1 MNDFNFDDN
10 VEIGTSVSKLKKKR
24 MSSNNNDLFSLIK
37 DLEDRLD
44 TIETTNTINPFQ
56 ESIPKKNKK
65 TKPNEEPKLKYTELI
80 IYMIIFILL
89 NDKFTVGLFYKLPNF
104 KSSPYPNL
112 IVRTLL
118 FGIIVYLYKRY
129 VK

>member
-44 TIETTNTINPFQ
+44 TIETTSAIESLQ
-56 ESIPKKNKK
+56 ESTPTKKNKK
-65 TKPNEEPKLKYTELI
+65 SKNEEPKFKYTELI
-80 IYMIIFILL
+80 VYMIIFLLL
-89 NDKFTVGLFYKLPNF
+89 NDKFTVGLVYKLPNF
-104 KSSPYPNL
+104 QSSPYPNL
-112 IVRTLL
+112 ILRTLI
-118 FGIIVYLYKRY
+118 FGTLVYLYKRF

>member
-10 VEIGTSVSKLKKKR
+10 IEIGTSVSKLKKKR
-24 MSSNNNDLFSLIK
+24 MSSNNNELFSLIK

-44 TIETTNTINPFQ
+44 TIETTSAIDSLQENTPT
-56 ESIPKKNKK
+56 KKNKK
-65 TKPNEEPKLKYTELI
+65 TNNEEPKFKYTEII
-80 IYMIIFILL
+80 IYMIVFILL
-89 NDKFTVGLFYKLPNF
+89 NDKFTIELIYKLPNF

-118 FGIIVYLYKRY
+118 FGTIVYLYKRF